1 MKKINL
7 EELTKLPELDHPPER
22 VISLIPSITESLFD
36 LGFGSS
42 LVGITDYCVHPADKV
57 SSIQRVG
64 GPKNPDLEL
73 ISQLDPQVVFVN
85 QEENSSSTIGEILE
99 AGIKVWMS
107 FPKTVDESLDVL
119 RKILGL
125 YHTDRSAVQI
135 TSLRI
140 AVDYARAASES
151 QTPMKYFCPIWQDL
165 EGGQP
170 YWMTFNQHTYSHDV
184 LSIMGGR
191 NIFADRNRSYPL
203 KADLEGEG
211 GEKTEGRDTRYPRV
225 TTNEINQAD
234 PDVILLPNEPFSFNE
249 DSKQLILEELGET
262 QAVRNKKIYFL
273 DGSLITWHGT
283 RLGKA
288 LQELPQY
295 FQYIHS

>member
-1 MKKINL
+1 MNKVNL
-7 EELTKLPELDHPPER
+7 EELTKLPEMDHPPER
-22 VISLIPSITESLFD
+22 VISLVPSITESLFD

-42 LVGITDYCVHPADKV
+42 IVGITDYCVHPADKV
-57 SSIQRVG
+57 STIQRVG
-64 GPKNPDLEL
+64 GPKNPNIES

-85 QEENSSSTIGEILE
+85 QEENSPSSIEGILE
-99 AGIKVWMS
+99 LGIKIWMS
-107 FPKTVDESLDVL
+107 FPKTVDESLNVL

-125 YHTDRSAVQI
+125 YHTDRAAMQI

-151 QTPMKYFCPIWQDL
+151 QTPVKYFCPIWQYL
-165 EGGQP
+165 EAGQP
-170 YWMTFNQHTYSHDV
+170 YWMTFNQYTYSHDL
-184 LSIMGGR
+184 LSIMGGK
-191 NIFADRNRSYPL
+191 NIFADRERRYPL
-203 KADLEGEG
+203 KADLGGEG
-211 GEKTEGRDTRYPRV
+211 GDNVGGRDTRYPRV
-225 TTNEINQAD
+225 TVKEINEAD

-262 QAVRNKKIYFL
+262 QAVRNKKVYFL

-288 LQELPQY
+288 LQECPQY
-295 FQYIHS
+295 FQ